1 MKQDEINDFKEQ
13 FDKHIDN
20 LITMNNQMDCLP
32 KDNKVCN
39 KESDIDEEKVERILR
54 RVLKQGY
61 QYNGPDESYYMCEKW
76 LDKQFTKKKNK

>member
-1 MKQDEINDFKEQ
+1 MKQDEIKDFKEQ
-13 FDKHIDN
+13 FNKHIDN
-20 LITMNNQMDCLP
+20 LITMTNQIDCLP

-61 QYNGPDESYYMCEKW
+61 QHNGPDETYYMCEKW
-76 LDKQFTKKKNK
+76 LDKQFATQ